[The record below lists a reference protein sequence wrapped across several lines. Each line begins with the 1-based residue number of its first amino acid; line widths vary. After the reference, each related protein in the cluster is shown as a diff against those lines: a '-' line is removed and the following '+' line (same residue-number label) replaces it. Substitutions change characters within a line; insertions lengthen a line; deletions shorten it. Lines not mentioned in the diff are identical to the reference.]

1 MSGPIPKSL
10 LWIPGATVNALLT
23 CYDYPHPLKPD
34 KIIRGYD
41 KAHARRTAKMCAA
54 VAQHLDYRQ
63 DRIASFQVACLLHD
77 MGRAGLDRKLFGAIW
92 SWARSRG
99 IPTRPAEWRALYPDT
114 VYGKETEAFWEKYR
128 SELRTLGIEIDRW
141 AKEQVEMR
149 LGYARRLRRRMGQIK
164 PVLQRLGIRWSAWM
178 EKICLYYY
186 YPEKLA
192 RDPAWVR
199 ELGEILVACE
209 QLEAYSNRQR
219 GSDYY
224 NRSGE
229 NFVEAFAY
237 LDELCRRGQIS
248 RKVLSTVRS
257 LTSRGTFDSILKSA
271 RKGELTAKERRFLRS
286 LNPGE

>member
-1 MSGPIPKSL
+1 VSGPIPKSL
-10 LWIPGATVNALLT
+10 LWIPGTTVNALLQ
-23 CYDYPHPLKPD
+23 CYDYPHPLKPGR
-34 KIIRGYD
+34 IIRGYD
-41 KAHARRTAKMCAA
+41 KTHARRTAKMCAA
-54 VAQHLDYRQ
+54 VAQHLGYGRE
-63 DRIASFQVACLLHD
+63 RIESFQVACLLHD

-99 IPTRPAEWRALYPDT
+99 IPTRPAEWRAAHPVT
-114 VYGKETEAFWEKYR
+114 VYGKETEAFWKIYR
-128 SELRTLGIEIDRW
+128 PEVRKLGIEINSW
-141 AKEQVEMR
+141 TKEQVEMR
-149 LGYARRLRRRMGQIK
+149 LGYARRLRRRMRQIK
-164 PVLQRLGIRWSAWM
+164 PVLQQLGIRWSAWM

-219 GSDYY
+219 GGDYY

-237 LDELCRRGQIS
+237 LDELCRRGQLS
-248 RKVLSTVRS
+248 PKVLSAVRC
-257 LTSRGTFDSILKSA
+257 LTSLGTFDSILMSA
-271 RKGELTAKERRFLRS
+271 RKGILTAKERRFLRS